1 MEPTDRDLMLAVRD
15 GDVELFGVLFDR
27 YHQRLYE
34 FFFRL
39 GSTAA
44 SSEDLVQEVFLRML
58 KYRRTFRS
66 DSEFRGWMYHIARKV
81 RIDRFKSQ
89 REETTL
95 SEDDTAGAH
104 RTGPAAQDGYIEA
117 RERSQL
123 LERAL
128 LKLPED
134 KRELLILARFQE
146 LKYEQIASLLDI
158 DVGAVKVRVHR
169 AMTELREIVQK
180 ISDER
185 SKCIVTKPAKLSRTI

>member
-1 MEPTDRDLMLAVRD
+1 MLAVRD

-39 GSTAA
+39 GSTPA

-58 KYRRTFRS
+58 KYRKTFRP
-66 DSEFRGWMYHIARKV
+66 DSEFRGWMYRIARTV

-89 REETTL
+89 REETPL
-95 SEDDTAGAH
+95 SAGDTEGAH
-104 RTGPAAQDGYIEA
+104 SPGPPAPDSYIEA

-128 LKLPED
+128 RRLPED

-185 SKCIVTKPAKLSRTI
+185 SKCIVTKPGKLLRTN

>member
-1 MEPTDRDLMLAVRD
+1 SMEPTDRALMLAVRD
-15 GDVELFGVLFDR
+15 GDVERFGVLFDR

-58 KYRRTFRS
+58 KYRKTFRA
-66 DSEFRGWMYHIARKV
+66 DSEFRGWMYHIARTV

-89 REETTL
+89 REETPLNAGDT
-95 SEDDTAGAH
+95 EDAP
-104 RTGPAAQDGYIEA
+104 RPSPAPDGSIEA

-123 LERAL
+123 LEQAL
-128 LKLPED
+128 LRLPED

-146 LKYEQIASLLDI
+146 LKYEQIASLLNI
-158 DVGAVKVRVHR
+158 EVGA
-169 AMTELREIVQK
+169 
-180 ISDER
+180 
-185 SKCIVTKPAKLSRTI
+185 